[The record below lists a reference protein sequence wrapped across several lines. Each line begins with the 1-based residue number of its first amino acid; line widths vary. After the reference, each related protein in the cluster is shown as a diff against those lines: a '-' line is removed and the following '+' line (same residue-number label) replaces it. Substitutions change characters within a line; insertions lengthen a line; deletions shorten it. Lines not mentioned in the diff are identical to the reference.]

1 VLAVCRIGNGS
12 VRQRGTVRNES
23 AATRCP
29 GDDAESVSR
38 LRTTHLPPAH
48 TNRTTVSLRAGGSND
63 TPQSSRASTI
73 TSAVL
78 MGELLSSYRPF
89 CCFRHP
95 KSTVIFIVT
104 SRHIFCISFIL
115 DALIF
120 RFALENV
127 TLCIKDYII
136 DSKITMQLLLL
147 EKCQICVL
155 AGLHVWAVSE
165 EKPGNQ
171 VGWIFFILFPL

>member
-1 VLAVCRIGNGS
+1 VLVDCRTGNGS
-12 VRQRGTVRNES
+12 VRQRGTARNES
-23 AATRCP
+23 AVTRCP
-29 GDDAESVSR
+29 GDDAESVRR
-38 LRTTHLPPAH
+38 LRATHLPPAH
-48 TNRTTVSLRAGGSND
+48 TNRTTVCLRAGGSND
-63 TPQSSRASTI
+63 TPQSSRLSTI
-73 TSAVL
+73 SSTVL

-127 TLCIKDYII
+127 TQCIKDYII

-147 EKCQICVL
+147 DVPNLCF
-155 AGLHVWAVSE
+155 
-165 EKPGNQ
+165 
-171 VGWIFFILFPL
+171 GWTTCMSCE